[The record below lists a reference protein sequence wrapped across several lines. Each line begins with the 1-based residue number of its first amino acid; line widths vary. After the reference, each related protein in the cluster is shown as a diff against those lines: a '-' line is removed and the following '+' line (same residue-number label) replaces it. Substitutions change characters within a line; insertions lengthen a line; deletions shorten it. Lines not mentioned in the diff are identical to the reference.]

1 MTKRPGPVILQAVR
15 RAAEEVGA
23 MVYLIRLCPKDFS
36 SAWAMAYLRAKSKA
50 TDLIAAL
57 SQKAKDEA

>member
-1 MTKRPGPVILQAVR
+1 
-15 RAAEEVGA
+15 

-57 SQKAKDEA
+57 SQKAKDEG